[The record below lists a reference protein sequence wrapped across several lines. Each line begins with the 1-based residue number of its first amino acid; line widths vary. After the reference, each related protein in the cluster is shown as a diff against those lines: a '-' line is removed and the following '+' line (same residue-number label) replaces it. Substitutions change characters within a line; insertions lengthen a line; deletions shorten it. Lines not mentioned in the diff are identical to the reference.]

1 MVDAAPKRL
10 PESTPPCELYPVCQ
24 RALAGARAIYLL
36 HPRPLLLRPLRA
48 RNPQHSNDFRLLRF
62 ACYRLHRK
70 SNLLGMRA
78 KLGEA
83 APSRSAT
90 QLIGNALRAF
100 SAGAAARGLAQR
112 ERGLRARGRVRVLL
126 FINKSSLLLL
136 AFAMMLDPCKTPR

>member
-1 MVDAAPKRL
+1 MVDAAKRL

-24 RALAGARAIYLL
+24 RALDRARAIYHL

-48 RNPQHSNDFRLLRF
+48 HNPENSSDFRLLRF
-62 ACYRLHRK
+62 ACYRPHRK

-90 QLIGNALRAF
+90 QLINKARRAF

-112 ERGLRARGRVRVLL
+112 ERGLRARGRVLCL
-126 FINKSSLLLL
+126 FSLINRACCCWRS
-136 AFAMMLDPCKTPR
+136 R

>member
-1 MVDAAPKRL
+1 MVDVAPKRL
-10 PESTPPCELYPVCQ
+10 PGSTSPCELYPVCQ
-24 RALAGARAIYLL
+24 RALDGSPMGDLL
-36 HPRPLLLRPLRA
+36 HPCPLLLRPLRA
-48 RNPQHSNDFRLLRF
+48 RNPQHSNHFLNLRF
-62 ACYRLHRK
+62 ACYRPHRK

-126 FINKSSLLLL
+126 FINKSSLLLP
-136 AFAMMLDPCKTPR
+136 AFVSMLEPCKTRQ